1 MLSAANTKHFLFSRL
16 IINILLI
23 CLINTASFF
32 ILGTIGEFSLS
43 IWKISLLFNYN
54 L

>member
-1 MLSAANTKHFLFSRL
+1 MLSADNTKHFLFSRL
-16 IINILLI
+16 IISIILI

-32 ILGTIGEFSLS
+32 ILGTIDGFSLS
-43 IWKISLLFNYN
+43 IWKISLLFTYN